1 MKGLEILKAIT
12 ENEGT
17 HLWLDDG
24 SGYPKSYIYEA
35 IEEIEAYI
43 TNYQGLD
50 NIKRRTVTDLAFL
63 QNENKSLVKTLEKY
77 NEEMIELRKVNQDL
91 LNTIIEAQ
99 ETIEMC
105 RR

>member
-1 MKGLEILKAIT
+1 MKQLKVIEILEAIT

-24 SGYPKSYIYEA
+24 SGYPKSYIYES
-35 IEEIEAYI
+35 IKELEE
-43 TNYQGLD
+43 
-50 NIKRRTVTDLAFL
+50 L

-77 NEEMIELRKVNQDL
+77 NKEMIELRKQNQDL

-99 ETIEMC
+99 EAIKNILEGKK
-105 RR
+105 